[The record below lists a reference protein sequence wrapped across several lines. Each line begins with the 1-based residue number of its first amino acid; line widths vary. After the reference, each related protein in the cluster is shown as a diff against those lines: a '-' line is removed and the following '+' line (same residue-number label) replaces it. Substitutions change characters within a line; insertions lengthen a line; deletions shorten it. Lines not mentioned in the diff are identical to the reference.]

1 MQDQEARSRAVV
13 QTRPGQLDLLQL
25 AQHIAA
31 EVEDGALIVGFVR
44 VQAKLT
50 VHLTPGE
57 PLRSAE
63 RNMSI
68 TLRHFGE

>member
-1 MQDQEARSRAVV
+1 MQDQEAR
-13 QTRPGQLDLLQL
+13 
-25 AQHIAA
+25 HIAA

-57 PLRSAE
+57 PQRSAE
-63 RNMSI
+63 
-68 TLRHFGE
+68 GERAVG